1 MRDTI
6 LPIVNKYDNQPKTK
20 GETMKPETK
29 SETKTWRM
37 VFIYTMI
44 FEIVLNILLII
55 FEPTYIFD
63 WDAYMEEVYGA
74 FHNRTFDY
82 SKLKGDTGAL
92 VYPAGFVWLYTIFY
106 KLFQWDYVHFTTEYP
121 ESRKNIS
128 GYDER
133 TIRPTGRMYSIQFMH
148 LILYLVVLTL
158 LFRIYRRTRKLPP
171 YAFPLIVLSRRVHS
185 IFVLGF
191 FNDCFAL
198 LFFLLALD
206 RYTLD
211 KWFLGCI
218 FYSIAVS
225 IKMNILLFAP
235 GLLYL
240 LLRRFGIVKTIFPH
254 LFICA
259 FVQVILALPFLMQYP
274 IEYLKG
280 AFNFGRKF
288 IYIWSV
294 NFQFVPEEIFQSKL
308 FSISLIIGQLMMLL
322 VFYTLIWSKLGKVG
336 KKILN
341 PNANEIVYVLLTA
354 NFIGIVFCRS
364 LHYQFYVWYH
374 FSIIYL
380 LWQTN
385 FPTILRIVIILT
397 IEIAWNQHPAQPWSS
412 LLLIASHVSLLA
424 GLYSKGIK
432 SDSMKGKRGD

>member
-1 MRDTI
+1 
-6 LPIVNKYDNQPKTK
+6 
-20 GETMKPETK
+20 
-29 SETKTWRM
+29 
-37 VFIYTMI
+37 
-44 FEIVLNILLII
+44 
-55 FEPTYIFD
+55 
-63 WDAYMEEVYGA
+63 
-74 FHNRTFDY
+74 
-82 SKLKGDTGAL
+82 
-92 VYPAGFVWLYTIFY
+92 
-106 KLFQWDYVHFTTEYP
+106 
-121 ESRKNIS
+121 
-128 GYDER
+128 
-133 TIRPTGRMYSIQFMH
+133 MYSIQFMH

-171 YAFPLIVLSRRVHS
+171 YASPLIVLSRRVHS

-280 AFNFGRKF
+280 AVNFGRKF

-294 NFQFVPEEIFQSKL
+294 NFQFVPEEIFQSK
-308 FSISLIIGQLMMLL
+308 FSLIIGQLIMLL
-322 VFYTLIWSKLGKVG
+322 VFYTSIWSNKEIG

-341 PNANEIVYVLLTA
+341 QMQMKSYMFASLNVG
-354 NFIGIVFCRS
+354 FIT
-364 LHYQFYVWYH
+364 L
-374 FSIIYL
+374 SILCMCI
-380 LWQTN
+380 
-385 FPTILRIVIILT
+385 
-397 IEIAWNQHPAQPWSS
+397 
-412 LLLIASHVSLLA
+412 
-424 GLYSKGIK
+424 
-432 SDSMKGKRGD
+432 